1 MLTEDVTP
9 LMEANGRYDTD
20 TLPVPAK
27 RLKPSDEMDAIP
39 SKSSGSGYGRA
50 NEQINPP
57 VDPWADICPCLIKC
71 NDVDDDVWQTSLED
85 QVDPITSPTAK
96 NIVERNRT
104 EIQRWQVPHLCTP
117 EC

>member
-9 LMEANGRYDTD
+9 LMEADGRYDTD

-27 RLKPSDEMDAIP
+27 RLKPSDEMDVVP
-39 SKSSGSGYGRA
+39 SKSSGSSYVGA

-57 VDPWADICPCLIKC
+57 VDPWADIWPCLMKC

-85 QVDPITSPTAK
+85 QVDPITSLTAK
-96 NIVERNRT
+96 NIVERSRT
-104 EIQRWQVPHLCTP
+104 EIQRWQVPRLCTP